1 MQFRGDSALGRLPLD
16 MSLYQKELEET
27 KKFQPEISEKTFS
40 LNITM
45 AEILDT
51 EIYQYEMK

>member
-1 MQFRGDSALGRLPLD
+1 